1 MGGRA
6 RSLEALALILVI
18 WVSARGAVLLWPT
31 EERMGTPVM
40 APRSTSKR
48 PVAIRP
54 ASVTAPFYPTAY
66 AVAENP
72 PGRLAAPPVQSK
84 RMWAERLLV
93 AEGTRNGHFEAAP
106 AVVMLNQTPSKTDT
120 ADLLDHVAPVK
131 RTRPT
136 SASVWMF
143 WRPDN
148 NRVALGVAGQLG
160 GSQAGGRILVPLD
173 PDGGLSL
180 SLRMSTSFG
189 QMRSR
194 ELAPGVSL
202 KPFARVPFEVI
213 AERRVLDGATA
224 HDAFA
229 LLAAGGVSEEAV
241 AHRWTLDAYAQAG
254 VVGAKRRLA
263 FADGAVAIRRPIA
276 DNVRVGGGLWG
287 GIQPGLKRIDIGP
300 TMSTRLAPNDL
311 TLRLDVDW
319 RFRVAGSSRPGS
331 GVAVT
336 VAKDF

>member
-6 RSLEALALILVI
+6 RSLEALALILLL
-18 WVSARGAVLLWPT
+18 WVSARGAVLLWPM
-31 EERMGTPVM
+31 EERMGTPVISS
-40 APRSTSKR
+40 RSATTP
-48 PVAIRP
+48 PVEMRTTRVA
-54 ASVTAPFYPTAY
+54 APFYPTGY
-66 AVAENP
+66 AVAANP
-72 PGRLAAPPVQSK
+72 PDRLAAPAVQSK
-84 RMWAERLLV
+84 RMWAERQPV
-93 AEGTRNGHFEAAP
+93 AESAMNGHFEAVP
-106 AVVMLNQTPSKTDT
+106 VVVMLNQTPTKTDT
-120 ADLLDHVAPVK
+120 AELLVHVAPAK
-131 RTRPT
+131 RTQQT
-136 SASVWMF
+136 SASVWML

-148 NRVALGVAGQLG
+148 NRVALGVASQLG
-160 GSQAGGRILVPLD
+160 GSQAGARILVPLH
-173 PDGGLSL
+173 PDSSLSL
-180 SLRMSTSFG
+180 SLRASTSFG

-213 AERRVLDGATA
+213 AERRSRDGATA

-229 LLAAGGVSEEAV
+229 LLAAGGVSEEPV

>member
-1 MGGRA
+1 MGSRA

-18 WVSARGAVLLWPT
+18 WVTARGAVLFWPT
-31 EERMGTPVM
+31 EERMGTPVK
-40 APRSTSKR
+40 ASRSASTP

-54 ASVTAPFYPTAY
+54 TGVAAPFFPTTY
-66 AVAENP
+66 VVAANP
-72 PGRLAAPPVQSK
+72 PGRLAARAVQSK
-84 RMWAERLLV
+84 RMWAERQRV
-93 AEGTRNGHFEAAP
+93 AESAMDGHFEAVPVA
-106 AVVMLNQTPSKTDT
+106 VMLHQTPTKTDT
-120 ADLLDHVAPVK
+120 ADLLDHVTPVK
-131 RTRPT
+131 GTQRTI
-136 SASVWMF
+136 ASVWML

-148 NRVALGVAGQLG
+148 NRVTLGVAGQLG
-160 GSQAGGRILVPLD
+160 GSQAGARILVPLH

-229 LLAAGGVSEEAV
+229 LLAAGGVSEEPL
-241 AHRWTLDAYAQAG
+241 AHRWTLDAYAQTG
-254 VVGAKRRLA
+254 IVGAKRRMA

-276 DNVRVGGGLWG
+276 DNVRLGAGLWG
-287 GIQPGLKRIDIGP
+287 GIQPGLKRVDIGP
-300 TMSTRLAPNDL
+300 TLSTRLAPADL
-311 TLRLDVDW
+311 ALRLDIDW